1 MICRQ
6 VKGDAMITAGIDC
19 GARTIK
25 VLILQDDN
33 VLARS
38 SALTGFDQ
46 QAAVEQA
53 FASALQQTD
62 LTREELGHI
71 TTTGIGRK
79 VLRTASIAHSEIT
92 EVSADA
98 KAAVFLFPNVRTVI
112 DVGAEEGRA
121 IRCEPD
127 GRVKDFAVNEKCAAG
142 AGTFLETMAR
152 ALEIKLDEMGA
163 LSLKSQQIIPM
174 NAQCAVFAESEVVSL
189 IHAGTSKEDIVRA
202 VHEAMADRIAAM
214 ARRVGIEKEVA
225 LVGGVGKDPGFVAAF
240 KRELGLDVLIPPEP
254 EYVGA
259 LGAALIAASRVNSQ
273 GG

>member
-1 MICRQ
+1 
-6 VKGDAMITAGIDC
+6 MITAGVDC

-25 VLILQDDN
+25 VLILQDGKE
-33 VLARS
+33 LAKS
-38 SALTGFDQ
+38 TVLTGFDQ
-46 QAAVEQA
+46 LAAVEQA
-53 FASALQQTD
+53 FQSALQQAN
-62 LTREELGHI
+62 LAREQLRHI
-71 TTTGIGRK
+71 TATGIGRK
-79 VLRTASIAHSEIT
+79 SVAFANSEIT

-121 IRCEPD
+121 IRCEAD

-152 ALEIKLDEMGA
+152 ALEIKLDEMSA
-163 LSLKSQQIIPM
+163 LSLKSQKIIPM

-189 IHAGTSKEDIVRA
+189 IHAGIAKEDIVRA

-214 ARRVGIEKEVA
+214 ARRVGIEREVA
-225 LVGGVGKDPGFVAAF
+225 LLGGVGKDPGFVAAF
-240 KRELGLDVLIPPEP
+240 KRELELDVLIPPEP

-259 LGAALIAASRVNSQ
+259 LGAALVAAERNV
-273 GG
+273 GGS

>member
-1 MICRQ
+1 
-6 VKGDAMITAGIDC
+6 MITAGIDC

-25 VLILQDDN
+25 VLILQDSK
-33 VLARS
+33 VLAKS

-46 QAAVEQA
+46 KAAVEQA
-53 FASALQQTD
+53 FQSALQKAAIA
-62 LTREELGHI
+62 RERIEHV
-71 TTTGIGRK
+71 TATGIGRK
-79 VLRTASIAHSEIT
+79 VLRTASIANSEIT

-98 KAAVFLFPNVRTVI
+98 KAAVFLFPAVRTVI

-121 IRCEPD
+121 IRCEAN
-127 GRVKDFAVNEKCAAG
+127 GKVKDFAVNEKCAAG

-152 ALEIKLDEMGA
+152 ALEIKLEEMSA

-189 IHAGTSKEDIVRA
+189 IHAGTAKEDIVRA

-214 ARRVGIEKEVA
+214 ARRVGIEREVA
-225 LVGGVGKDPGFVAAF
+225 LVGGVGRDPGFLAAL
-240 KRELGLDVLIPPEP
+240 RSELGLDVLVPPEP

-259 LGAALIAASRVNSQ
+259 LGAALIASETLALYHVRGIKV
-273 GG
+273 

>member
-1 MICRQ
+1 
-6 VKGDAMITAGIDC
+6 MITAGIDC

-25 VLILQDDN
+25 VLILQDGKA
-33 VLARS
+33 LAKS
-38 SALTGFDQ
+38 MALTGFDQ

-53 FASALQQTD
+53 FQSALQQAG
-62 LTREELGHI
+62 LAREQLGHI
-71 TTTGIGRK
+71 TATGIGRK
-79 VLRTASIAHSEIT
+79 VVPFANSEIT

-112 DVGAEEGRA
+112 EVGAEEGRA
-121 IRCEPD
+121 IRCEAD

-163 LSLKSQQIIPM
+163 LSLKSQKIIPM

-189 IHAGTSKEDIVRA
+189 IHAGTAKQDIVRA

-225 LVGGVGKDPGFVAAF
+225 LVGGVGRDIGFIRALRDEVGL
-240 KRELGLDVLIPPEP
+240 ELLVPTEP

-259 LGAALIAASRVNSQ
+259 LGAALIAAERVNSQ